1 MGNELTTMLKYTM
14 TQVKHI
20 PEPQESTYCSAE
32 QPVYP
37 NTRVYHIIITQVKES
52 LDRKLLSSLRDSYL
66 FILPP

>member
-37 NTRVYHIIITQVKES
+37 NAWVYHY
-52 LDRKLLSSLRDSYL
+52 SS
-66 FILPP
+66 